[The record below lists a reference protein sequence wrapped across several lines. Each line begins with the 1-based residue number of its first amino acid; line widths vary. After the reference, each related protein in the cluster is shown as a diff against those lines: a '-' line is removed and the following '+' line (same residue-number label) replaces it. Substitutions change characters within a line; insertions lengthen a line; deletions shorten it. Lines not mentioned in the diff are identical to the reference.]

1 MVLLVV
7 QLMNNKILCWLAA
20 LIIGVSVVGLA
31 TSMPIAHAR
40 SDNPTLDGTSAISPL
55 SANCLISTSTLS
67 CAAAVGLNT
76 TQANDIVVLA
86 LYGDG
91 MAVSQIIDKAGLNFA
106 PRFERAGG
114 LIAEYYAVA
123 PSVLTDDNTTVVFS
137 GTHHAL
143 TFAATFAVAGANT
156 RHTFDDSAGLP
167 TDTICSGFPVP
178 PSCDLN
184 IPIKLANEFVFAITA
199 IGNAPNCRTGFT
211 NIFSNGWIEVDYTVP
226 TTRGT
231 VTFSCSRIDGSEPA
245 EIVGDAI
252 FPHPSHSPPTS

>member
-1 MVLLVV
+1 
-7 QLMNNKILCWLAA
+7 
-20 LIIGVSVVGLA
+20 
-31 TSMPIAHAR
+31 
-40 SDNPTLDGTSAISPL
+40 
-55 SANCLISTSTLS
+55 
-67 CAAAVGLNT
+67 
-76 TQANDIVVLA
+76 
-86 LYGDG
+86 

-143 TFAATFAVAGANT
+143 TFAVTFAVAGANT
-156 RHTFDDSAGLP
+156 RNTFDRSAGLP
-167 TDTICSGFPVP
+167 TDNMCSGFPIP

-184 IPIKLANEFVFAITA
+184 IPTKLANEFVFAITA
-199 IGNAPNCRTGFT
+199 IGDAPNCRTGFT

-226 TTRGT
+226 TARGT
-231 VTFSCSRIDGSEPA
+231 VTFSCSRIDGSQPA

-252 FPHPSHSPPTS
+252 FPHPSHPPPTS